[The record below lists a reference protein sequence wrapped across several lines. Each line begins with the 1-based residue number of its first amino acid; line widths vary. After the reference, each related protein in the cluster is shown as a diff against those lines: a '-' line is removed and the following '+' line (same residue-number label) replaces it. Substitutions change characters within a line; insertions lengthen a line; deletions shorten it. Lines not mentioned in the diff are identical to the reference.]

1 MKKIVIIGCKGMAG
15 HVIKNYLESQECY
28 NIWGIARG
36 IESGKK
42 LINLDVTDTKKIE
55 NIFIKE
61 SFDVV
66 INCIGLL
73 NDTAEANPELAI
85 WYNSYFPHLLASYG
99 KKYNFKLV
107 HISTDCVFSGKNGN
121 YNEKSFK
128 DGEGFYAQSKSLG
141 EVISSEHITIRTS
154 IIGPEL
160 KQNGIGLFHW
170 FMNQQKSLMGFTKAI
185 WSGVTTLEL
194 AKATK
199 WSIEN
204 NIDGL
209 YHITNNS
216 SISKYDLLCLF
227 KKYTRKNIIINKICG
242 KTVNKNFIDT
252 RKLINYE
259 IPSYDQMIKD
269 MVKYIHE
276 NKNTYSQY
284 L

>member
-1 MKKIVIIGCKGMAG
+1 
-15 HVIKNYLESQECY
+15 
-28 NIWGIARG
+28 
-36 IESGKK
+36 
-42 LINLDVTDTKKIE
+42 
-55 NIFIKE
+55 
-61 SFDVV
+61 
-66 INCIGLL
+66 
-73 NDTAEANPELAI
+73 
-85 WYNSYFPHLLASYG
+85 
-99 KKYNFKLV
+99 
-107 HISTDCVFSGKNGN
+107 
-121 YNEKSFK
+121 
-128 DGEGFYAQSKSLG
+128 
-141 EVISSEHITIRTS
+141 
-154 IIGPEL
+154 
-160 KQNGIGLFHW
+160 
-170 FMNQQKSLMGFTKAI
+170 MGFTKAI

-216 SISKYDLLCLF
+216 SISKYDLLSLF